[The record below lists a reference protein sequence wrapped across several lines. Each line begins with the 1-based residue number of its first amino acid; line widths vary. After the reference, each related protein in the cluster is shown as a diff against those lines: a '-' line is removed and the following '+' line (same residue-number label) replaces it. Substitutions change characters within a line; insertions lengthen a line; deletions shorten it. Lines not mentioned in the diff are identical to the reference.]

1 MALWQRI
8 ASKEYA
14 MPLFTTSSARAA
26 TGALFFAAVL
36 SPATPGLTATISGH
50 NNGAISVQQDAGG
63 DAQSVIQDQLEAFKS
78 GDTARAYSHAAPNIR
93 TIFPNVESF
102 MQMVTRGYPMV
113 NDPADYRFGRSIET
127 GGALHQEVII
137 TDRSGRLWQAIY
149 MLQRQPD
156 GSLKIIGVKIDPFKG
171 VGV

>member
-1 MALWQRI
+1 MPPFEAKPATIKITRAILLI
-8 ASKEYA
+8 GLLA
-14 MPLFTTSSARAA
+14 MPGTVLAA
-26 TGALFFAAVL
+26 NKSGQDTGTVM
-36 SPATPGLTATISGH
+36 I
-50 NNGAISVQQDAGG
+50 QQDDSEAR
-63 DAQSVIQDQLEAFKS
+63 SVIQDQLEAFKS
-78 GDTARAYSHAAPNIR
+78 GDMARAYSHAAPNIR
-93 TIFPNVESF
+93 TIFPSVESF

-113 NDPADYRFGRSIET
+113 NDPADYRFGRSIQS